1 MKFKLIFFGTNHFS
15 RLILEKLVN
24 ECSHEITAI
33 VTQPADEKE
42 LKKNIYNHEVLSYS
56 STLGISTKI
65 LTPDK
70 ASDHEFLEK
79 IKELEPDLIIVA
91 SYGQILKPALLDIP
105 KYGCVNI
112 HPSLLPHLRGAS
124 PVQSIILNGETET
137 GITFIKMTPGMDDG
151 PVLFQKRYSIESNWT
166 SVEALDYLG
175 KASAQELVSV
185 LNRLNSTNDLQAWI
199 ASGKEQDDAKAT
211 FCPLI
216 KKEMGEVKPEIM
228 TIAMIINMYKA
239 FQPWP
244 GIYVMFNNKRI
255 KLVNI
260 SIQSVSSVATGSH
273 IFVNMPD
280 NKTLL
285 LKATYGFIEIKNI
298 QTEGKNVIT
307 GEEFIRG
314 YLK

>member
-1 MKFKLIFFGTNHFS
+1 MNYYQIMKFKLIFFGTNHFS

-151 PVLFQKRYSIESNWT
+151 PVLFQKRYSIESNW
-166 SVEALDYLG
+166 
-175 KASAQELVSV
+175 
-185 LNRLNSTNDLQAWI
+185 NI
-199 ASGKEQDDAKAT
+199 A
-211 FCPLI
+211 
-216 KKEMGEVKPEIM
+216 
-228 TIAMIINMYKA
+228 
-239 FQPWP
+239 
-244 GIYVMFNNKRI
+244 
-255 KLVNI
+255 
-260 SIQSVSSVATGSH
+260 
-273 IFVNMPD
+273 
-280 NKTLL
+280 
-285 LKATYGFIEIKNI
+285 
-298 QTEGKNVIT
+298 
-307 GEEFIRG
+307 
-314 YLK
+314 